1 MKRLMASAVL
11 MASLV
16 LAAGCSGAAPTPQII
31 YVTPTPAPATPTPA
45 PATPTPTPAA
55 TPLLILN
62 ATLPP
67 PPLDPRLG
75 KVAFGTHYNS
85 TTLLIDKGSMTFSR
99 TASQVC
105 WSAVFSALPKHAS
118 IRKVIV
124 KFGSGGT
131 ETMVWSQ
138 SHEISNAKFDL
149 YANCEP
155 FQAVVGYVKGTYIL
169 RFLDGVA
176 VLSEGRFILK

>member
-1 MKRLMASAVL
+1 MSRLIASAVL
-11 MASLV
+11 VASLV

-31 YVTPTPAPATPTPA
+31 YVTPAPAPATPTPA
-45 PATPTPTPAA
+45 PATPTPTPGS
-55 TPLLILN
+55 TPLVILD

-75 KVAFGTHYNS
+75 KVAFGTHYNA

-105 WSAVFSALPKHAS
+105 WSAVFSGSPKHAS

-124 KFGSGGT
+124 KVGSGGV
-131 ETMVWSQ
+131 ETMLWSQ
-138 SHEISNAKFDL
+138 NQEISNAKFDL

-155 FQAVVGYVKGTYIL
+155 FEAVIGYVRGTYIL